1 MTPPSP
7 DDAAKGEAWM
17 RTAEEEDGRLRQFV
31 RPYAVTRG
39 RTQPA
44 QAQPLEIETLVSTT
58 AHGEASLPTLAFE
71 ARSITALCM
80 SVQSVAEVA
89 ARLRISLGVARVLIG
104 DMAEDDLVAIHR
116 PLGMRDRPDLALLER
131 VLHGLREI

>member
-1 MTPPSP
+1 MS
-7 DDAAKGEAWM
+7 
-17 RTAEEEDGRLRQFV
+17 TAEEEDGRLRQFV

-71 ARSITALCM
+71 ARSIAALCM

-89 ARLRISLGVARVLIG
+89 ARLRISLGVARVLVG
-104 DMAEDDLVAIHR
+104 DLAEDNLVTVYR
-116 PLGMRDRPDLALLER
+116 PLGMHDRPDLALLER